1 MNMADRLSPHLT
13 LAEFTE
19 SDTAARLGI
28 DNSLPGNLFE
38 AAKTVGL
45 MLERIRA
52 VLGAPMLI
60 SSGYRCSVLNKAIGS
75 GPSSDHPKAQA
86 LDFRAPGYGTPL
98 EICQTLLPRMTEL
111 GIGQLIYEYTWVH
124 VSVRSP
130 KNPANTVL
138 TLLRT
143 GYVVGVG

>member
-28 DNSLPGNLFE
+28 DNSLPGNLLE
-38 AAKTVGL
+38 AARTTGL

-75 GPSSDHPKAQA
+75 GPSSDHLKAQA

-98 EICQTLLPRMTEL
+98 KICKTLLPHMTEL
-111 GIGQLIYEYTWVH
+111 GIGQMIYEYTWVH
-124 VSVRSP
+124 VSSRSP
-130 KNPANTVL
+130 NNSANTAL
-138 TLLRT
+138 TLLCT
-143 GYVVGVG
+143 GYVVGIG